1 MTNENIKLHI
11 LSNFNNTSTSITYN
25 LNRHIKERAETE
37 MDFLTPDSRASL
49 YMPTRLKTRARL
61 ENVTGIE
68 LLKNK
73 M

>member
-1 MTNENIKLHI
+1 MTNENFKLHI
-11 LSNFNNTSTSITYN
+11 LSNFINTSTSITYN

-37 MDFLTPDSRASL
+37 MDFLTPDRAYL

-61 ENVTGIE
+61 ENLTGIE

>member
-1 MTNENIKLHI
+1 MTNKNIKLHI

-37 MDFLTPDSRASL
+37 MDFLTAHRASL
-49 YMPTRLKTRARL
+49 YMPTRLNTRARL
-61 ENVTGIE
+61 ENFTGTE

-73 M
+73 V

>member
-25 LNRHIKERAETE
+25 LNRHIKERAETK
-37 MDFLTPDSRASL
+37 MDFLIAHRASL
-49 YMPTRLKTRARL
+49 SMPTRLKTRARL
-61 ENVTGIE
+61 ENFTRIE